1 MILIAASLLPVVLL
15 MAYFYYRD
23 KFEKEPVKVLMKAFG
38 AGILSVFPAILL
50 ATLMSL
56 PDIETYSPVTR
67 SFIRA
72 FCEAAVPEEICK
84 FALLYFFIWRDRNF
98 NEYYDGIIY
107 AVFVSLGFAG
117 VENIMYVV
125 GEGIDVA
132 LTRGLLSVPLHALC
146 GVIMGYY
153 FSLARFN
160 TARQKGYLLKAVAGA
175 ILAHGLYDF
184 ILFYTDSLVG
194 ISSAFAGLGF
204 LLVFVFIIY
213 LWQFSLRKIRLHVDN
228 SAFKNQANEDEV

>member
-56 PDIETYSPVTR
+56 PDIETYSPATR

-228 SAFKNQANEDEV
+228 SVFKNQANEDEV

>member
-50 ATLMSL
+50 ATLMSVH
-56 PDIETYSPVTR
+56 DIETYSPATR

-72 FCEAAVPEEICK
+72 FWEAAVPEEICK
-84 FALLYFFIWRDRNF
+84 FALLYIFIWRDRNF

-213 LWQFSLRKIRLHVDN
+213 LWRFSLRKIRLHVDN
-228 SAFKNQANEDEV
+228 SVFKNQANEDEV

>member
-56 PDIETYSPVTR
+56 PDIETYSPATR

-132 LTRGLLSVPLHALC
+132 LTRGLL
-146 GVIMGYY
+146 
-153 FSLARFN
+153 
-160 TARQKGYLLKAVAGA
+160 
-175 ILAHGLYDF
+175 
-184 ILFYTDSLVG
+184 
-194 ISSAFAGLGF
+194 
-204 LLVFVFIIY
+204 
-213 LWQFSLRKIRLHVDN
+213 
-228 SAFKNQANEDEV
+228 